1 MGGRTSVEYR
11 GVKYSSIS
19 EACRQNGGD
28 IEFVSRRMREGMT
41 FEEAL
46 NAPVV
51 HASPRESVVVAGVRY
66 KTRAEACKAHKIA
79 TDVVTYRVNK
89 LGMSVEDAILTPVA
103 SRPRRVIDYKEHHF
117 DSVTKFAKFVNLP
130 IRTLTYWLD
139 AGLSPEDAV
148 QKILDNR
155 ELGVGK
161 GKKLKYRDEEYSS
174 GAELCTKKGISY
186 SAFMQRLNKGM
197 TVEEAVDTEI
207 RETVLFKT
215 GVVVD
220 NIYYATVYD
229 ACNAYEE
236 RYQTV
241 YQRMR
246 KYDISFEEAILCGV
260 VKATGYEVFGKSYKT
275 MLAACSAYSVSFR
288 DVHELMISGRS
299 FEDALT
305 YIVNER
311 GVGVSK
317 HYILQRQL
325 CYGKYML
332 YKCKICGRL
341 VMLSSSAKCSLSHSD
356 TCIEFEWKA

>member
-174 GAELCTKKGISY
+174 GAELC
-186 SAFMQRLNKGM
+186 R
-197 TVEEAVDTEI
+197 
-207 RETVLFKT
+207 
-215 GVVVD
+215 
-220 NIYYATVYD
+220 
-229 ACNAYEE
+229 
-236 RYQTV
+236 
-241 YQRMR
+241 
-246 KYDISFEEAILCGV
+246 
-260 VKATGYEVFGKSYKT
+260 
-275 MLAACSAYSVSFR
+275 
-288 DVHELMISGRS
+288 
-299 FEDALT
+299 
-305 YIVNER
+305 
-311 GVGVSK
+311 
-317 HYILQRQL
+317 
-325 CYGKYML
+325 
-332 YKCKICGRL
+332 
-341 VMLSSSAKCSLSHSD
+341 
-356 TCIEFEWKA
+356 